1 MRARPEPD
9 EDVDMGILKVVLTYI
24 LTIYLIILVGR
35 MIFSWIQMF
44 ARQWVPTGI
53 LLVIAESIYTVTDPP
68 LKFLRRYIPPLRLG
82 TVAMDLSFMV
92 VFIVVLIAMRAVSLL

>member
-1 MRARPEPD
+1 MI
-9 EDVDMGILKVVLTYI
+9 GILKLVLTYL
-24 LTIYLIILVGR
+24 LTIYLVILIGR

-53 LLVIAESIYTVTDPP
+53 LLVIAESIFTVTDPP
-68 LKFLRRYIPPLRLG
+68 LKFLRRYIRPLRIG

-92 VFIVVLIAMRAVSLL
+92 LFFVIIILLDVVVPRI

>member
-1 MRARPEPD
+1 
-9 EDVDMGILKVVLTYI
+9 MGILKVVLTYI

>member
-1 MRARPEPD
+1 
-9 EDVDMGILKVVLTYI
+9 MGILKVVLTYI

-35 MIFSWIQMF
+35 MIFSWIQTF

-53 LLVIAESIYTVTDPP
+53 LLVIAESIFTVTDPP
-68 LKFLRRYIPPLRLG
+68 LKFLRRYIRPLRIG

-92 VFIVVLIAMRAVSLL
+92 LFFVIIILLDVVVPRI